1 MTRLSFP
8 RYLGKAATQEWWRS
22 SKCGGVSPALDW
34 DSVVCR
40 QSFYFK
46 CLNWSAHGS
55 ETGPGLRRS
64 GNLFCNIGAS
74 GRCLSKETGTG
85 GSHPVRPRSM
95 CRCLQ
100 AVRSSLDIH
109 AGTQGGINW
118 DFPLLKPQPSFWFN
132 HNWKTAK
139 LPRVKK
145 PSGDKG
151 RGRLGYIKGDTPL
164 HVCTQAHTCA
174 SCLRKLQLWKKKQK
188 LKS

>member
-1 MTRLSFP
+1 MVTKQQVWGRVSSTRLRQCGLPSEFLFQMLKLERTWLRNRP
-8 RYLGKAATQEWWRS
+8 GIKEVRKFILQHWSLWEMFEQGNRDRGLSPGEATKHVQ
-22 SKCGGVSPALDW
+22 VP
-34 DSVVCR
+34 
-40 QSFYFK
+40 
-46 CLNWSAHGS
+46 
-55 ETGPGLRRS
+55 TGCAVLPGYP
-64 GNLFCNIGAS
+64 C
-74 GRCLSKETGTG
+74 C
-85 GSHPVRPRSM
+85 
-95 CRCLQ
+95 
-100 AVRSSLDIH
+100 
-109 AGTQGGINW
+109 TQGGINW

-164 HVCTQAHTCA
+164 HACTQAHTCA